1 MNYSRTLATCLAL
14 SLVAHA
20 QDQKV
25 APPAGKHIDLL
36 RDTRFQNGF
45 EINAPKAGKH
55 VAMGVVQPPAA
66 TDKPAWRLCQWNS
79 KYDLSTA
86 KPEILNNQTI
96 RMGNEA
102 KSVTLSSCNSSND
115 LILALDSR
123 PEYNGKVRTK
133 GQAWPHLLVEQTV
146 QPIVLFKDVSRI
158 SFTIEARLLTNACVK
173 LEGYTRNLHTAQF
186 PMTFIVQN
194 RNKQSKGFGD
204 FIWFCVTLYDE
215 RKPFSDLY
223 AAQDTADPSA
233 KMIYT
238 PPSKTFSQQTLHDG
252 NWGTFSH
259 TNLCPLFTEAFAL
272 ARKRGYLKESPDM
285 GDFTISSVN
294 IGWEVTGI
302 NNVAIQIRNLDIM
315 IDTTLQAPPGPAA
328 AGRE

>member
-1 MNYSRTLATCLAL
+1 MNYSTALATCFAL
-14 SLVAHA
+14 TLLAHA
-20 QDQKV
+20 QEQKV
-25 APPAGKHIDLL
+25 APAIGKDVHLL

-45 EINAPKAGKH
+45 EINAPKPGKH
-55 VAMGVVQPPAA
+55 VAMGVFQPPGASG
-66 TDKPAWRLCQWNS
+66 TPLWRLCQWNS
-79 KYDLSTA
+79 TFDLSLS
-86 KPEILNNQTI
+86 KQEIVDNQTS
-96 RMGNEA
+96 RLANEA
-102 KSVTLSSCNSSND
+102 KSVTISSNNASND

-123 PEYNGKVRTK
+123 PEYRGKVRTK
-133 GQAWPHLLVEQTV
+133 GQAWPHLLVEQSV

-158 SFTIEARLLTNACVK
+158 SFTIDARLLTNACVK

-204 FIWFCVTLYDE
+204 FIWFCVPLYDE

-259 TNLCPLFTEAFAL
+259 TNLCPLFTEAITL
-272 ARKRGYLKESPDM
+272 AHKRGYLKESPDM
-285 GDFTISSVN
+285 GDFAISSVN

-302 NNVAIQIRNLDIM
+302 NNVAIQIRNLDIKVE
-315 IDTTLQAPPGPAA
+315 TKQL
-328 AGRE
+328 E

>member
-1 MNYSRTLATCLAL
+1 MNYSRALATYFAL
-14 SLVAHA
+14 TLLAHA
-20 QDQKV
+20 QEQKIV
-25 APPAGKHIDLL
+25 PATGNCVHLL

-45 EINAPKAGKH
+45 EINAQKPGKH
-55 VAMGVVQPPAA
+55 VAMGVFQPPGA
-66 TDKPAWRLCQWNS
+66 TIKPVWRLCQWNS
-79 KYDLSTA
+79 AFDLSLS
-86 KPEILNNQTI
+86 KPEILDDQTS
-96 RMGNEA
+96 RLANEA
-102 KSVTLSSCNSSND
+102 KSVTISYNNSSND

-133 GQAWPHLLVEQTV
+133 GQAWPHLLVEQSV

-158 SFTIEARLLTNACVK
+158 SFSIDARLLTNACFK
-173 LEGYTRNLHTAQF
+173 LEGYTHSLHTAQF

-204 FIWFCVTLYDE
+204 FIWFCVPLYDE
-215 RKPFSDLY
+215 RNPFSELY

-252 NWGTFSH
+252 DWGTFSH
-259 TNLCPLFTEAFAL
+259 TNLCPLFAEAITL

-285 GDFTISSVN
+285 GDFAISSVN

-302 NNVAIQIRNLDIM
+302 NNVSIQIRNLDIT
-315 IDTTLQAPPGPAA
+315 IDRRQQEQLH
-328 AGRE
+328 E